1 MQSDQ
6 DSPLLRLLRSTRSTH
21 FHLAQRGIVSSGGDG
36 RLHNRFDCQR
46 DRVTLFRTSRADT
59 ISTVGKVYVVR
70 SIVTSLL
77 SNTIVCVLTALL
89 GESSNIIVAPTLPQ
103 QHRLTQQCMSPCLSV
118 ASQGSRSGVSVRLAR
133 ESGLRCLDMHDR
145 FCLGLQRFHR
155 RGIRRSGTGCET
167 SLYFCSCLWKMTSS

>member
-21 FHLAQRGIVSSGGDG
+21 FHLAQRGIVSSDGDG

-118 ASQGSRSGVSVRLAR
+118 ARARRLSQGSRSGVSVRLA
-133 ESGLRCLDMHDR
+133 L
-145 FCLGLQRFHR
+145 
-155 RGIRRSGTGCET
+155 
-167 SLYFCSCLWKMTSS
+167 CSYLSQTTRAAHQPRMCQPSKLL

>member
-77 SNTIVCVLTALL
+77 SNTAVRVTPALL
-89 GESSNIIVAPTLPQ
+89 AESSNAIESDDAPSTTSAATTVYVAVY
-103 QHRLTQQCMSPCLSV
+103 SV
-118 ASQGSRSGVSVRLAR
+118 
-133 ESGLRCLDMHDR
+133 
-145 FCLGLQRFHR
+145 
-155 RGIRRSGTGCET
+155 
-167 SLYFCSCLWKMTSS
+167 